1 MRVTSG
7 VNLGSIRR
15 QRAPPRGVCGFTVFL
30 GEGDG
35 VFLGGEGEN
44 HVGQGVGSERGD
56 RCETKAVHH
65 QAAASGRGPYV
76 DAQPIS
82 GFSQRSLV
90 SKSIFHFL
98 VPWTPDCMEDLAG
111 TKM

>member
-1 MRVTSG
+1 M
-7 VNLGSIRR
+7 
-15 QRAPPRGVCGFTVFL
+15 
-30 GEGDG
+30 
-35 VFLGGEGEN
+35 GGPGM
-44 HVGQGVGSERGD
+44 G
-56 RCETKAVHH
+56 
-65 QAAASGRGPYV
+65 GPYV
-76 DAQPIS
+76 DAQPIR